1 MTIDFPHYNKI
12 YPLFF
17 YLEKNKRNKEY
28 FFEYREVIKYGR
40 DDRIQ
45 YSQKG
50 FMIELIK
57 PDRISSTDNIQGMV
71 PNYLYLY
78 IILSNC
84 MIKY

>member
-1 MTIDFPHYNKI
+1 M
-12 YPLFF
+12 
-17 YLEKNKRNKEY
+17 
-28 FFEYREVIKYGR
+28 IKYGR

-71 PNYLYLY
+71 PIITDIY
-78 IILSNC
+78 I
-84 MIKY
+84 